1 MLPMNDG
8 NIMLA
13 LAVTA
18 FLRVI
23 LLILLEAVVVEG
35 GGESD
40 VSYSLNEG

>member
-1 MLPMNDG
+1 MNDG

-23 LLILLEAVVVEG
+23 LLVLILLEAVVVEG